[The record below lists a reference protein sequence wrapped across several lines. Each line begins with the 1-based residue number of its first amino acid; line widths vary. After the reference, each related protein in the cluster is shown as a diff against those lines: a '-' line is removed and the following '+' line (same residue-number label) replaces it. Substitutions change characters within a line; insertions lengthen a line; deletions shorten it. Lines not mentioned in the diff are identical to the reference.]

1 MKEYIKDKNF
11 YIGLAFLAFLTLF
24 AKYISFLDSIKNLG
38 FSFLIVAI
46 LIGMI
51 FTNIFKIKISS
62 KYDNSFAFATKTLLR
77 VAIVFYGFRL
87 TFNEIFELGWQ
98 AFIVAIIVVATTF
111 ILGYFIGVKVLKL
124 DKEITILTSAGSA
137 ICGAAAVLATE
148 AVLKN
153 KAYKSSIAVSTVVL
167 FGTLAMFL
175 YPYLYSIDF
184 LNLLPNEMA
193 LYIGGTLHE
202 VAHVV
207 GASNSIANETIANNA
222 VVVKMIRVML
232 IAPFLVLLM
241 LFLAKTTT
249 NKQKSK
255 ITIPWFAIFFIVVAF
270 FNSFNLVPQTV
281 VANINEID
289 TFCLAMAMMALG
301 IKTNFKAFFDVGI
314 KPIVLA
320 IILFIWL
327 SVGGF
332 FLIKFIAW

>member
-11 YIGLAFLAFLTLF
+11 YVGLALLGFFTLF
-24 AKYISFLDSIKNLG
+24 AKYISLLDSVKNLG

-51 FTNIFKIKISS
+51 FTNILKIKISS
-62 KYDNSFAFATKTLLR
+62 NFDNSFAFATKTLLR
-77 VAIVFYGFRL
+77 IAIVFYGFRL
-87 TFNEIFELGWQ
+87 TFNEIFQLGWQ
-98 AFIVAIIVVATTF
+98 AFIVAIIVVCSTF
-111 ILGYFIGVKVLKL
+111 ILGYFIGIKVLKL
-124 DKEITILTSAGSA
+124 DKEITILTSVGSA
-137 ICGAAAVLATE
+137 ICGAAAILATE

-153 KAYKSSIAVSTVVL
+153 KAYKSSVAVSTVVL
-167 FGTLAMFL
+167 FGTFAMFL

-193 LYIGGTLHE
+193 IYIGGTLHE

-207 GASNSIANETIANNA
+207 GASNSISNETIENNA

-241 LFLAKTTT
+241 LFLVKTST

-255 ITIPWFAIFFIVVAF
+255 ITIPWFAIFFIGVAF
-270 FNSFNLVPQTV
+270 FNSFNFVPKTIV
-281 VANINEID
+281 DNINEVD

-301 IKTNFKAFFDVGI
+301 IKTNFKTFFEVGI

-320 IILFIWL
+320 TILFIWL

-332 FLIKFIAW
+332 FLIKFIV